1 MRNSKNNGTLKLGCN
16 MNPSTLHFHQHGK
29 PLLESKIPEWTKSHT
44 DRKKSFWNC
53 SQRLDAK
60 GLWHINLRWHDCYQI
75 TMSMAWTRN
84 WFRCER
90 IEKNICESV
99 SLYQSHEILWLK
111 GRLSLGQVVTNKDLC
126 IWGLLDSPACSFC
139 VYWKYLTPVYRLLV
153 FHPTNRMV
161 WRYLSR
167 KQCWN

>member
-1 MRNSKNNGTLKLGCN
+1 MKEIYSVMRNSKNNGTLKLGCN

-29 PLLESKIPEWTKSHT
+29 PLLESKIPGWTKSHT

-60 GLWHINLRWHDCYQI
+60 GLWHINLRWHDSYQI

-84 WFRCER
+84 WFRCEL

-99 SLYQSHEILWLK
+99 SLYQSHEILWLSGQTITWSSCHK
-111 GRLSLGQVVTNKDLC
+111 QGSMYLGFTWQSSLFILC
-126 IWGLLDSPACSFC
+126 LLKIPYTCLQIASIPS
-139 VYWKYLTPVYRLLV
+139 
-153 FHPTNRMV
+153 H
-161 WRYLSR
+161 
-167 KQCWN
+167 